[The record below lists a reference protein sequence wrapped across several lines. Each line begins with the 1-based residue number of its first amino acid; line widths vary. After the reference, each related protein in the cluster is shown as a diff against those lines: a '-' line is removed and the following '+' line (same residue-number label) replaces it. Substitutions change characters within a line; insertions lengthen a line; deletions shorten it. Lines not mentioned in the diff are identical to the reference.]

1 MLGYL
6 VFRNPLHTSNML
18 EGCPFFLL
26 LGVSIYSY
34 LPIEEKKRT
43 RQVGI
48 SHCNYYYMFPKKM
61 GKVQLRKDEKN
72 ITEDMDSVCW

>member
-18 EGCPFFLL
+18 EGRPFFLL

-34 LPIEEKKRT
+34 LPIEEKKR
-43 RQVGI
+43 
-48 SHCNYYYMFPKKM
+48 
-61 GKVQLRKDEKN
+61 KDKSGYLIATTTTCFQRRWERFN
-72 ITEDMDSVCW
+72 